1 MIKSNRAAALRWL
14 DGNIGATLDTV
25 QTDAAGAIRW
35 IPGPRR
41 LVKIGATRYGMIPAD
56 AAPGSG
62 ARPSYLTTDGANRF
76 HVAGD
81 TLTIEALTGLTSG
94 PSGVAEVWHI
104 THYSVRTAEAF
115 TVAHE
120 LTVARVND

>member
-1 MIKSNRAAALRWL
+1 MVKSNRAAALRWL
-14 DGNIGATLDTV
+14 EANVGATLDTV

-35 IPGPRR
+35 IPGPRQLR
-41 LVKIGATRYGMIPAD
+41 P
-56 AAPGSG
+56 APGRNAGYVMVNPGDST
-62 ARPSYLTTDGANRF
+62 ARGSYLGTDPANRF
-76 HVAGD
+76 YVVGD
-81 TLTIEALTGLTSG
+81 TLTIEAMTGLTSG

-104 THYSVRTAEAF
+104 THYSLRTADAF

>member
-41 LVKIGATRYGMIPAD
+41 LVKIGATRYGMQSLSP
-56 AAPGSG
+56 SN
-62 ARPSYLTTDGANRF
+62 ARRTSQLSTDGANRF
-76 HVAGD
+76 YVAGD